1 MYRIGEREF
10 EIKPLVLGQVRQIAE
25 LFEDT
30 NLVELFSQ
38 DIDSFLKIVGKKLPR
53 FLAIVLR
60 EKGKPLKD
68 KDLDELTSLIEEE
81 VDITT
86 ALRMVRDF
94 FGVND
99 IRSLIEEAVRTVNEA
114 QDQSTGTGLRNSS
127 SSSRTATSQ
136 SGTRSSG
143 TTH

>member
-1 MYRIGEREF
+1 MYEIGGKEF

-68 KDLDELTSLIEEE
+68 KDLEELTSLIEEE

-99 IRSLIEEAVRTVNEA
+99 IRSLIEEVTQTVNQTQE
-114 QDQSTGTGLRNSS
+114 QSTGTGLRSS
-127 SSSRTATSQ
+127 SSSSQTATSP
-136 SGTRSSG
+136 SGMKSSG

>member
-38 DIDSFLKIVGKKLPR
+38 DIDGFLKTVGKKLPR

-60 EKGKPLKD
+60 EKGKPLRE
-68 KDLDELTSLIEEE
+68 KDLEELTTFIEEE

-94 FGVND
+94 FRVND
-99 IRSLIEEAVRTVNEA
+99 IRSLMEEVMRTMGEA
-114 QDQSTGTGLRNSS
+114 QDQNTGTGSKNSS
-127 SSSRTATSQ
+127 SSSQTATSQ

-143 TTH
+143 TIH